1 MTISIEV
8 AFGFENTN
16 LGFGKVDRDEV
27 VSKPTS
33 LTATDAR
40 NLIGLDL
47 VSSSEFITASIA
59 DSSGIRPDEK
69 KVSLSV
75 KVSPG
80 LPLGRFNE
88 SITAKSS
95 IDSLP
100 DAILRVSGTIIGPVE
115 VSPESVRFVL
125 MQNAENSLVP
135 EFHKVRIVNHD
146 PERMLRVISAQ
157 DPDDRMNIEL
167 KTVEDG
173 SEFELI
179 FSPKNVES
187 IEGKIQG
194 KVVIVTNHPDQR
206 KLTLSYTIVLRI

>member
-1 MTISIEV
+1 VTISIEV

-27 VSKPTS
+27 VTKLTA

-59 DSSGIRPDEK
+59 DGSGIRPDEK
-69 KVSLSV
+69 KVSITV
-75 KVSPG
+75 KVDPG

-125 MQNAENSLVP
+125 MQSSENSLVP
-135 EFHKVRIVNHD
+135 EFHKVRIINHVTG
-146 PERMLRVISAQ
+146 RMLSVISAQ
-157 DPDDRMNIEL
+157 DPDGRMNVEL
-167 KTVEDG
+167 KTIEDG
-173 SEFELI
+173 REFELTVR
-179 FSPKNVES
+179 PKSAES
-187 IEGKIQG
+187 IAGTVKGTI
-194 KVVIVTNHPDQR
+194 VIVTDHPDQR
-206 KLTLSYTIVLRI
+206 ELTLAYTVISRL